1 MARKSRFDVVS
12 KPILVVEEECLCGIY
27 SRLSVEDGDDEEQNS
42 IGNQK
47 KIVLDFLKDHPKI
60 KVVGFYSDNGYTG
73 MNYNRPDFKRMM
85 QDLRDGIINCV
96 IIKDISRLGRHF
108 IFTSEYVE
116 SIFPEMQVRLISV
129 NDDYDSADETSDA
142 TALTLPLKM
151 VMNDYYVK
159 DISRKIRSSITAK
172 MDEGSFLP
180 SAGSIVYGY
189 IRNPAENTFDIDKA
203 AASVVKRIFTLKAAR
218 NSINEIC
225 KILNQEGI
233 PSPGKLR
240 YIRGITTNPKYE
252 NAIWVR
258 KTVRKILSDVVYL
271 GCRVHGRVKRDKIG
285 LNKYRRD
292 ESEWMIIPNA
302 HSAIITQE
310 LFNQVQQIIAEEE
323 KERANFNTRAAIEN
337 DTREIFREKLF
348 CAECG
353 ARLMGG
359 KGTQRVT
366 SKLPSYVYYNCRRYI
381 DSRHLQ
387 CSNHHINQSV
397 ILETIEGVIKQQ
409 VRMALDM
416 ERLIAD
422 IKTSP
427 ELPGHLSYS
436 EKKLAEIRAKRN
448 NMEAKIEQLLLDL
461 TERIIDRQEYVK
473 MKEKYSARYEEL
485 LSEESRL
492 FGEIKK
498 LDMALASSSKWIQAL
513 KQYHK
518 VPVIDRAIVELLIDK
533 IYITENRDIK
543 VILNYADPYKE
554 LRDHLREIEVIKDAV

>member
-1 MARKSRFDVVS
+1 MARKSRFDIVS
-12 KPILVVEEECLCGIY
+12 KPVLVVEEECLCGIY

-47 KIVLDFLKDHPKI
+47 KIILDFLKDHPKI

-285 LNKYRRD
+285 LDKYRRD

-302 HSAIITQE
+302 HPAIITQE
-310 LFNQVQQIIAEEE
+310 LFDQVQQIIAEEE

-518 VPVIDRAIVELLIDK
+518 VPVIDRAIVELLIDR

>member
-1 MARKSRFDVVS
+1 M
-12 KPILVVEEECLCGIY
+12 IY
-27 SRLSVEDGDDEEQNS
+27 R
-42 IGNQK
+42 
-47 KIVLDFLKDHPKI
+47 
-60 KVVGFYSDNGYTG
+60 YT
-73 MNYNRPDFKRMM
+73 
-85 QDLRDGIINCV
+85 
-96 IIKDISRLGRHF
+96 
-108 IFTSEYVE
+108 E
-116 SIFPEMQVRLISV
+116 V
-129 NDDYDSADETSDA
+129 N
-142 TALTLPLKM
+142 
-151 VMNDYYVK
+151 
-159 DISRKIRSSITAK
+159 
-172 MDEGSFLP
+172 
-180 SAGSIVYGY
+180 
-189 IRNPAENTFDIDKA
+189 
-203 AASVVKRIFTLKAAR
+203 
-218 NSINEIC
+218 

-285 LNKYRRD
+285 LDKYRRD

-302 HSAIITQE
+302 HPAIISQE
-310 LFNQVQQIIAEEE
+310 LFDQVQQIIAEEE
-323 KERANFNTRAAIEN
+323 KERANFNTRAAIGN
-337 DTREIFREKLF
+337 DTRELFREKLF
-348 CAECG
+348 CSECG
-353 ARLMGG
+353 SRLIGC
-359 KGTQRVT
+359 KGNHRAT
-366 SKLPSYVYYNCRRYI
+366 SKLPSYVYYNCRRYV
-381 DSRHLQ
+381 DSQRLQ
-387 CSNHHINQSV
+387 CSNHHVNQSV
-397 ILETIEGVIKQQ
+397 ILDTIAGVLEQQ

-416 ERLIAD
+416 EHLIAD

-461 TERIIDRQEYVK
+461 TERIIDRQEYVM

-518 VPVIDRAIVELLIDK
+518 VPVVDRAIVELLIDK

>member
-12 KPILVVEEECLCGIY
+12 KSVFVNEKECLCGIY

-47 KIVLDFLKDHPKI
+47 KIILDFLIEHPDI

-108 IFTSEYVE
+108 ILTSEYVE
-116 SIFPEMQVRLISV
+116 SIFPEMQVRLVSV

-172 MDEGSFLP
+172 MEDGSFLP
-180 SAGSIVYGY
+180 SAGSIPYGY
-189 IRNPAENTFDIDKA
+189 ARNPEENTFDVDRTA
-203 AASVVKRIFTLKAAR
+203 AHIVKRIFLLKTEGK
-218 NSINEIC
+218 SINEIC
-225 KILNQEGI
+225 KVLNQEGI

-240 YIRGITTNPKYE
+240 YLRGVTTNPKYA

-271 GCRVHGRVKRDKIG
+271 GNRIHGRVKRDKIG
-285 LNKYRRD
+285 MDKYRRD
-292 ESEWMIIPNA
+292 ENEWTIISNA
-302 HSAIITQE
+302 HPAIISQE
-310 LFNQVQQIIAEEE
+310 LFDEVQRIIAQEEN
-323 KERANFNTRAAIEN
+323 ERANFGTRAAVAN

-353 ARLMGG
+353 ARLAGL
-359 KGTQRVT
+359 KGTHRVT
-366 SKLPSYVYYNCRRYI
+366 SKLPSYVFYNCRNYV
-381 DSRHLQ
+381 DSQHLQ

-397 ILETIEGVIKQQ
+397 ILDTITCVLQQQ
-409 VRMALDM
+409 VRIALDM
-416 ERLIAD
+416 EHLIAD
-422 IKTSP
+422 IKSNP
-427 ELPGHLSYS
+427 ELPGHLSFN

-461 TERIIDRQEYVK
+461 TDRIIDRQEYVR
-473 MKEKYSARYEEL
+473 MKEKYSVRYEEL
-485 LSEESRL
+485 LSAESRL
-492 FGEIKK
+492 LGEIKK
-498 LDMALASSSKWIQAL
+498 LDMALATSSKWIRAL

-518 VPVIDRAIVELLIDK
+518 VPVVDRAIVELLIDK
-533 IYITENRDIK
+533 IYVNKNRGIK

-554 LRDHLREIEVIKDAV
+554 LREHLKEIEVIKDAV

>member
-1 MARKSRFDVVS
+1 MARKSRFDIVS

-47 KIVLDFLKDHPKI
+47 KIILDFLKDYPKI

-108 IFTSEYVE
+108 ILTSEYVE

-180 SAGSIVYGY
+180 SAGSIAYGY
-189 IRNPAENTFDIDKA
+189 IRNPAENTFDIDKVA
-203 AASVVKRIFTLKAAR
+203 APVVKRIFILKAAR

-225 KILNQEGI
+225 RILNQEGI

-285 LNKYRRD
+285 LDKYRRD

-302 HSAIITQE
+302 HPAIITQE
-310 LFNQVQQIIAEEE
+310 LFDQVQQIIAEEE
-323 KERANFNTRAAIEN
+323 KERENFNTRAAIEN

-397 ILETIEGVIKQQ
+397 ILETIEGVIEQQ

-427 ELPGHLSYS
+427 ELPGHLSYN

-543 VILNYADPYKE
+543 IILNYADPYKE